1 MSTPAAEKERVFLE
15 ADDEIRGQKF
25 VCLSFLSPD
34 KGIIRNKNLW
44 MFSKF
49 LEYYAMDYKVK
60 ATESFVLGQLRD
72 MQNLLSEVEMVVE
85 NLKVDADLKEKLAS
99 AEASDALSS
108 KCSDVVERI
117 TKMRGTF
124 SAKTA
129 SDIDAHV
136 KANLQDFK
144 ESSIV
149 EEYEKYMLVNRQRL
163 EDEFS
168 KASNFQTTVH
178 GLKVRG
184 VYSTHEQA
192 CARAKALAKK
202 DPIFN
207 IYVAEVG
214 EWLPWDPNPD
224 DVQEGEYANE
234 ELNKLMKAYKEQ
246 AAKKDAF
253 FEEDKRQKLADAHAA
268 AAAAKKSATTETAG
282 DDIFD
287 GPGDL
292 AIQRKAEAAST
303 ATAVAA
309 AASDDAISHA

>member
-15 ADDEIRGQKF
+15 ADEEIRGQKF
-25 VCLSFLSPD
+25 VCLSFLTPE
-34 KGIIRNKNLW
+34 KGIIRNKNIWL
-44 MFSKF
+44 FSKF

-72 MQNLLSEVEMVVE
+72 MQNLLSDVEMVVD
-85 NLKVDADLKEKLAS
+85 NLKVDAELKEKLATP
-99 AEASDALSS
+99 DAIEVVG
-108 KCSDVVERI
+108 KHCSDLVERI
-117 TKMRGTF
+117 SKMRGSF

-129 SDIDAHV
+129 ADIDAHV
-136 KANLQDFK
+136 KANLTDFK
-144 ESSIV
+144 ESSII

-168 KASNFQTTVH
+168 KENNFQTSVH

-192 CARAKALAKK
+192 CARAKTLAKK

-234 ELNKLMKAYKEQ
+234 ELNKLMQAYKEQ

-253 FEEDKRQKLADAHAA
+253 FEEEKRQKLADAHAA
-268 AAAAKKSATTETAG
+268 ATASKKAAVEENELAAG
-282 DDIFD
+282 SGIFD

-292 AIQRKAEAAST
+292 AIQRKA
-303 ATAVAA
+303 AA
-309 AASDDAISHA
+309 AAAVDENAITHA

>member
-1 MSTPAAEKERVFLE
+1 MATNPEKERVFLE

-25 VCLSFLSPD
+25 VCLSFLTPD
-34 KGIIRNKNLW
+34 RGVLRNKNIW

-49 LEYYAMDYKVK
+49 LEYYSMDYKVK

-72 MQNLLSEVEMVVE
+72 MQNILSDAEMTID
-85 NLKVDADLKEKLAS
+85 NLKVDSELTEKLGS
-99 AEASDALSS
+99 ADAAAALAKKCAETVECIS
-108 KCSDVVERI
+108 KL
-117 TKMRGTF
+117 RGTF

-129 SDIDAHV
+129 ADIDTHV

-149 EEYEKYMLVNRQRL
+149 EEYEKYMMVNRQRL

-168 KASNFQTTVH
+168 KDNNFQTSVH

-184 VYSTHEQA
+184 VYASHEQA
-192 CARAKALAKK
+192 CARAKSLAKK

-253 FEEDKRQKLADAHAA
+253 FEEEKRQKLADAHAA
-268 AAAAKKSATTETAG
+268 AAAAKKTLGQPHVEHAG
-282 DDIFD
+282 GDIFD

-292 AIQRKAEAAST
+292 AIQRKA
-303 ATAVAA
+303 AA
-309 AASDDAISHA
+309 AAATADTSETISHA